1 MPIVIAAVIVV
12 IMGIIFKYTYFGRK
26 IFATG
31 SNREA
36 ARLSGINA
44 DRIFVSCYT
53 ICGTLCSIA
62 ALLMI
67 GRMGSG
73 QPNCGATLDM
83 DVLSA
88 LVIGGVSFLGGEGK
102 VTKAIG
108 GIILIVM
115 LTNGLTLCGVN
126 EYIQKV
132 ITGGVFMF
140 AVVLDSYQH
149 NHLKFFIKKVKA

>member
-12 IMGIIFKYTYFGRK
+12 ASWELFSSAACLEERS
-26 IFATG
+26 ATG
-31 SNREA
+31 GNA
-36 ARLSGINA
+36 AAAQLSGINA

-67 GRMGSG
+67 GRMGCG
-73 QPNCGATLDM
+73 QPNCGATWISNASSTRFTWRCKLPWRRRK
-83 DVLSA
+83 L
-88 LVIGGVSFLGGEGK
+88 
-102 VTKAIG
+102 TKAIS

-132 ITGGVFMF
+132 ITGGVFLF